1 MLTAAPSCSL
11 HASLQSF
18 VKGQSLL
25 CLGPD
30 NWFRWRCA
38 RIVHNTHFETVIL
51 VLIAASSVTLAL
63 DRPSLDPE
71 SRLARSIRIMDY
83 IFTAAFTIE
92 ALLKIIAW
100 GFACSSK
107 NAYIRNG
114 WNVLDLIVVS
124 VGYVLIILEQTGAG
138 GDNIA
143 MLRVLRTLRALR
155 PLRAASRYEGL
166 KAVVNALFAVLPAMV
181 NVALVCFLFYVLF
194 GILAVNLFK
203 GKLFYCEDVN
213 SGDMIDPFYV
223 LPRAAV
229 LTEDYCKAGTH
240 LVNASA
246 FHSQLGVPVPAYTLE
261 TQ

>member
-1 MLTAAPSCSL
+1 LQHFIKGKSL
-11 HASLQSF
+11 M
-18 VKGQSLL
+18 

-63 DRPSLDPE
+63 DRPNLDPQ
-71 SRLARSIRIMDY
+71 SRLSRAIHVMDY
-83 IFTAAFTIE
+83 IFTGAFTIE
-92 ALLKIIAW
+92 AIFKIIAW
-100 GFACSSK
+100 GFAFSSK

-124 VGYVLIILEQTGAG
+124 VGYVLIILEQTGVG

-194 GILAVNLFK
+194 AILAVNLFK
-203 GKLFYCEDVN
+203 GKLFYCEDVT
-213 SGDMIDPFYV
+213 SGDIIDPFYV
-223 LPRAAV
+223 LPHGV
-229 LTEDYCKAGTH
+229 SLTEEYCKAGLH
-240 LVNASA
+240 LINSSA
-246 FHSQLGVPVPAYTLE
+246 YHSQLGIPVPAYTLE
-261 TQ
+261 TE